1 MSSPI
6 KIFISYC
13 HRDEGLRKELETH
26 LSPLQREGV
35 IEHWHDRMI
44 VPGDGWEDKIEEKL
58 GSADLYLFLISPDFI
73 ASEYC
78 YGKELTRALER
89 HRAGDALVLPVVVRP
104 VEWKT
109 TALGQIQG
117 LPKDG
122 IPVTTWAN
130 ADEAWVS
137 VVNGVRTAC
146 RKISEQL
153 RARSCSG
160 VVFRTQTINSVLTS
174 LVERI
179 QERHDSDAPLV
190 SGLPTG
196 LADLD
201 ALIGGFEQKELILIA
216 SAPQIDRLGLILKF
230 ISNFSMEIGLPC
242 ALVCARH
249 DEIYLGNRFL
259 CATGKLPVREVPL
272 GMLSDDQWSSLA
284 HALGR
289 VNEAPLSFV
298 SYAGQSLDEVFQQ
311 LDELA
316 KQYGVLAA
324 IAIDSLDH
332 LAGDKEKNIQ
342 ALGNYAR
349 RTNKVVV
356 VGCGLERN
364 PDSRPNKRP
373 VLADIGSWVPLD
385 EHIDHVI
392 SVYLDQVYNPDTED
406 IGVAELLVQGM
417 NNTRSGSVRV
427 SYLPES
433 QSYTNLKRRKSR

>member
-13 HRDEGLRKELETH
+13 HRDEGLRKDLEAH

-44 VPGDGWEDKIEEKL
+44 VPGNGWEDAIDERL

-73 ASEYC
+73 ASDYC

-89 HRAGDALVLPVVVRP
+89 HRAGDALVLPIVVRP
-104 VEWKT
+104 VDWKT

-130 ADEAWVS
+130 ADEAWLNVVS
-137 VVNGVRTAC
+137 GVRSAC
-146 RKISEQL
+146 NWISERF
-153 RARSCSG
+153 RAKTASG
-160 VVFRTQTINSVLTS
+160 VAFRTQTINSVLTS
-174 LVERI
+174 LIERI
-179 QERHDSDAPLV
+179 QERHDSDVPPI
-190 SGLPTG
+190 SGLATG

-201 ALIGGFEQKELILIA
+201 SLIGGFEQKELILIA
-216 SAPQIDRLGLILKF
+216 SAPQIDRLGVILKF
-230 ISNFSMEIGLPC
+230 ISNFSVEIGLPC
-242 ALVCARH
+242 ALVCAKH
-249 DEIYLGNRFL
+249 DEVYLGNRFL
-259 CATGKLPVREVPL
+259 CATGKLPVREVSL
-272 GMLSDDQWSSLA
+272 GMLTDDQWSSLSY
-284 HALGR
+284 ALGR
-289 VNEAPLSFV
+289 VHEAPLSFV

-342 ALGNYAR
+342 ALRNYAK
-349 RTNKVVV
+349 RTNKIVI
-356 VGCGLERN
+356 VGCGLEKN

-373 VLADIGSWVPLD
+373 VLADIGPWVPLN

-392 SVYLDQVYNPDTED
+392 CVYLDQIYNPDTED
-406 IGVAELLVQGM
+406 IGVAELLIQRM
-417 NNTRSGSVRV
+417 NHTRSGTVRV

-433 QSYTNLKRRKSR
+433 QSYTNLKQKKSR